1 MLLTTH
7 PLLVPRSRKSRA
19 IPLPTLWATPG
30 LQRDHF
36 TYYIYI
42 KYEKIE
48 KKAVLVPI
56 TGGLLV
62 QFKYISKHSLII
74 PSCVLHAPPIL
85 GHIHLIAMAMRP
97 GARIVKLTS
106 IHVLV

>member
-1 MLLTTH
+1 M
-7 PLLVPRSRKSRA
+7 
-19 IPLPTLWATPG
+19 
-30 LQRDHF
+30 
-36 TYYIYI
+36 YIY
-42 KYEKIE
+42 KIRKNR

-62 QFKYISKHSLII
+62 RFKYISEHSLII

-85 GHIHLIAMAMRP
+85 GNIHLIAMAMRP